1 MTFCNCDSI
10 PLAIDVGICM
20 LVPGIVMVAGCWCWW
35 CWWFVCCCCAVVV
48 VVVAD
53 TVFVAAC
60 ECWWLVLI
68 AGPLF
73 CCVWPAVEW
82 PGWLVT
88 TFPIVL
94 FNGIWMFVPGIV
106 SVACPNPVLPPI
118 YYRDVR
124 ACDRKWW
131 LIRMIVVCVCVCGLG
146 TIWIWI
152 WLFVLFVWFG
162 VRENM
167 HTEKINKNKYQSQKK
182 NKKLVVCHVL
192 VVFFF
197 LN

>member
-1 MTFCNCDSI
+1 MDLPAPSILTFCNCDSI

-106 SVACPNPVLPPI
+106 SVACPNPVLSPI

-124 ACDRKWW
+124 ACDQKWW
-131 LIRMIVVCVCVCGLG
+131 LIRMIVVCVCVCVVWGQYGFGFGFDCLFCLFGLAWG
-146 TIWIWI
+146 RICI
-152 WLFVLFVWFG
+152 
-162 VRENM
+162 R
-167 HTEKINKNKYQSQKK
+167 KK
-182 NKKLVVCHVL
+182 
-192 VVFFF
+192 
-197 LN
+197 